1 MPDVGRAPPR
11 ARRESSGSP
20 AANARHRPG
29 PHDLAPPHG
38 YRRAIARACAQDHRS
53 SVRNP
58 HAAASAAK
66 AAPVDRRAKYAAR
79 HDDRRAD
86 DSHAWRTNRAGGRGG
101 RHGQGRAPEA
111 GVFRLRRPL
120 KMTELLQIVFDALS
134 LGSLYALGAL
144 GIALIFGVMR
154 LVNFAHGDFIAFWVF
169 AMLWPSINAAA
180 IVFAGNLPFYLLV
193 PLLLLVGAALSMLSE
208 VIVFRRFRNT
218 NPATMMIASFAL
230 GFAIRNLLL
239 MLYSS
244 RPKSITLW
252 PSLSLP
258 VELLGARIPMLQVVT
273 IAITLAV
280 LIALTLFLKR
290 TRYGLEMRA
299 AAENFTMARMLGV
312 RANGVI
318 LLAFCISWILE
329 AAVRLI
335 LATNSGTADIGMGAN
350 VMLIAF
356 IATVIGGL
364 GSVPGAVAAGFLIG
378 GASVVFQATLPHDAR
393 VFRDAFVYGAVI
405 VVLLVRPQ
413 GLFAPKSAK
422 QRV

>member
-1 MPDVGRAPPR
+1 
-11 ARRESSGSP
+11 
-20 AANARHRPG
+20 
-29 PHDLAPPHG
+29 
-38 YRRAIARACAQDHRS
+38 
-53 SVRNP
+53 
-58 HAAASAAK
+58 
-66 AAPVDRRAKYAAR
+66 
-79 HDDRRAD
+79 
-86 DSHAWRTNRAGGRGG
+86 
-101 RHGQGRAPEA
+101 
-111 GVFRLRRPL
+111 
-120 KMTELLQIVFDALS
+120 MTELLQIIFDALS

-154 LVNFAHGDFIAFWVF
+154 LVNFAHGDFIATCVF

-180 IVFAGNLPFYLLV
+180 IVFAGNLPFYLLI
-193 PLLLLVGAALSMLSE
+193 PLLLLVGAALSVLSE
-208 VIVFRRFRNT
+208 VIVFRRFRNA

-230 GFAIRNLLL
+230 GFAIRNFLL
-239 MLYSS
+239 MLFSS

-258 VELLGARIPMLQVVT
+258 VEVWGARIPMLQVVT
-273 IAITLAV
+273 IVITLAV
-280 LIALTLFLKR
+280 LAALTLFLKR

-312 RANGVI
+312 RANAVI
-318 LLAFCISWILE
+318 LLAFAISGML
-329 AAVRLI
+329 AAAIGLI

-364 GSVPGAVAAGFLIG
+364 GSVPGAVAGGFLIG
-378 GASVVFQATLPHDAR
+378 GTSSVFQATLPHDAR
-393 VFRDAFVYGAVI
+393 VFRDAFVYCAVI
-405 VVLLVRPQ
+405 VVLLARPQ